1 MTSCWF
7 CISVKWPKEQL
18 SGGESRETR
27 QKNLGT
33 SFRLYRSM
41 GLLNRI
47 YNGCFSSWIIP
58 LVKVFT
64 TLATTMTIYSV
75 IKFRGRIHPL
85 MEVMFG
91 VTAYIMT
98 SFLAMV
104 CVAGASFH
112 DNTKRFRT
120 NYNYVLMKFP
130 VETQKYYKRVL
141 VACQPFGFRVGSYY
155 VIKKITIGSVIS
167 LLLNAIM
174 FLLLT
179 Y

>member
-1 MTSCWF
+1 M
-7 CISVKWPKEQL
+7 KWPKEQL
-18 SGGESRETR
+18 SNGESRETR
-27 QKNLGT
+27 QKNLDT

-41 GLLNRI
+41 ELLNKV

-58 LVKVFT
+58 LLKVFT
-64 TLATTMTIYSV
+64 ALATTMAIYTV

-85 MEVMFG
+85 LEVMFG
-91 VTAYIMT
+91 IIACIQS
-98 SFLAMV
+98 SFLVMI
-104 CVAGASFH
+104 CIAGASFH

-120 NYNYVLMKFP
+120 NYGYVLMKFP
-130 VETQKYYKRVL
+130 LEAQKYSKRVL
-141 VACQPFGFRVGSYY
+141 LACQPFGFRVGSYY
-155 VIKKITIGSVIS
+155 VIKKITIASVIS